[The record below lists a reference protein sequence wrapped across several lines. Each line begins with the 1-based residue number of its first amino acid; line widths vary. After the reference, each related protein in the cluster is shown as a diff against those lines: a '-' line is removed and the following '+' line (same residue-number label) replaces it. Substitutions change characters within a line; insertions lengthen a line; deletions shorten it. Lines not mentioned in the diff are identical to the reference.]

1 MFVDFS
7 VSRHRRDSPYR
18 TNEDLKIVGLVSQ
31 RTVQRIESSSCSIR
45 RILLSPAMRSIVLKQ
60 THRGAK
66 MMLQLMVDG
75 RVNRAISVVRSQ
87 IRTTIQNI
95 YYCSLPLL
103 RGNLDVSSS
112 GTWYFANS
120 EFPRF
125 PTVNLSS
132 ATTFYHASLKP
143 LAPGNRLRTITSDP
157 YTTIRRFLFELVH
170 HWTEIIDKQ

>member
-1 MFVDFS
+1 
-7 VSRHRRDSPYR
+7 
-18 TNEDLKIVGLVSQ
+18 
-31 RTVQRIESSSCSIR
+31 
-45 RILLSPAMRSIVLKQ
+45 
-60 THRGAK
+60 
-66 MMLQLMVDG
+66 MVDG

-157 YTTIRRFLFELVH
+157 YTTIRFLFELVH
-170 HWTEIIDKQ
+170 HWTEIIDKQWIYYLFRLFLLYFDTPKTEKVLQILGAHSGTSFISARGRGTDWKIQRTTELVITWGN